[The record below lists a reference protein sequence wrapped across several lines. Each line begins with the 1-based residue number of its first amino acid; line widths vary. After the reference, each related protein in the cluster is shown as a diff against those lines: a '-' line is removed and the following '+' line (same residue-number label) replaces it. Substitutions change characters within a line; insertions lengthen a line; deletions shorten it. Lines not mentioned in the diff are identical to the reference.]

1 MQKPTQH
8 LLMLAASSTLALT
21 ALSTTADNHPAPKAT
36 KKIINEK
43 IEGSSAAGTDVNDEI
58 RARLQAHGIDPTTL
72 DIDIDTTEAGDGKV
86 VIVRAGEAIP
96 LHGDATV
103 FADDHAFMPLPN
115 PQPLSEKAA
124 NCVLNRLPKMQT
136 EGAAWLLR
144 EACQARY
151 P

>member
-1 MQKPTQH
+1 MHKPTQH
-8 LLMLAASSTLALT
+8 LLMLAASSALALT

-36 KKIINEK
+36 KKIIIEK

-72 DIDIDTTEAGDGKV
+72 DIDIDTKAGDEKV

-103 FADDHAFMPLPN
+103 FADDHAFMPIPN
-115 PQPLSEKAA
+115 HQPLSEKAA